1 MMNTN
6 SIPNLAFDST
16 TIKMTVALQPTQVNS
31 GVYSF
36 TVNATYTTSWKVF
49 TLQYPAF
56 SVTVIDCLN
65 TATAAITAPNSAF
78 FNSDGT
84 NPVSGTGSPNITCIK
99 EANNCSLKI
108 GTFTSTVTECGGIRY
123 EIVQNPLITGLLTL
137 LG

>member
-16 TIKMTVALQPTQVNS
+16 TIKMTVTLQPTQVNS

-65 TATAAITAPNSAF
+65 TATAAITAPTSTF

-84 NPVSGTGSPNITCIK
+84 NPVSGTGTPNITCVK

-108 GTFTSTVTECGGIRY
+108 GTFTSTVTECGEIRY

-137 LG
+137 TG